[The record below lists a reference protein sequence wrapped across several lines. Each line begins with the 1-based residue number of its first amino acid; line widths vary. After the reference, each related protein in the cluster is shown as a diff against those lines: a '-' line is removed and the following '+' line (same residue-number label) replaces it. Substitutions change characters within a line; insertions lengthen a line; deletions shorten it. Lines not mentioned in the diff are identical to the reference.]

1 MRETSGLRG
10 WIKLGRIRRL
20 LATGDLSPGSQSLT
34 VLVTGTV
41 LVVHQELTLGEFL
54 AFVSYNSSLTWP
66 IRSLGRIL
74 SDMSKAGVSV
84 ERVAYILDAEE
95 EKEEGKALQPPLD
108 GDICFEHVTF
118 AYDEEHPI
126 LEDMSFT
133 IPAGST
139 FGILGSTGS
148 GKSTLCIF

>member
-1 MRETSGLRG
+1 MKADEAEGALSSTVQENLTGVRVVRAFGREKFEIDRFDERNERFAGL
-10 WIKLGRIRRL
+10 WIKLGGIMSAYW
-20 LATGDLSPGSQSLT
+20 ATGDFITGIQILT

-95 EKEEGKALQPPLD
+95 EKEEGKALQPPL
-108 GDICFEHVTF
+108 ERR
-118 AYDEEHPI
+118 Y
-126 LEDMSFT
+126 L
-133 IPAGST
+133 
-139 FGILGSTGS
+139 L
-148 GKSTLCIF
+148 

>member
-1 MRETSGLRG
+1 MP
-10 WIKLGRIRRL
+10 
-20 LATGDLSPGSQSLT
+20 TGPPAILSPAQILT

-95 EKEEGKALQPPLD
+95 EKEEGKALQP
-108 GDICFEHVTF
+108 C
-118 AYDEEHPI
+118 
-126 LEDMSFT
+126 S
-133 IPAGST
+133 
-139 FGILGSTGS
+139 
-148 GKSTLCIF
+148 